1 MTFGQI
7 RLQAQKWANDV
18 DLDLLDQ
25 FIQGR
30 YGVILDAH
38 PWKALDKNGTIV
50 TTVGTAG
57 TRAIFTLPTDLK
69 ILLEVNN
76 LTYNFPMRPYTQQ
89 ELNLLYPGR
98 LDVAGVSSAPQT
110 FIYSMAEDNTATPP
124 VHQVELYPIPGAI
137 VTHPIRYTAIPPT
150 FDPTQTTLSPLPW
163 IPSQIIINGV
173 RADILSLK
181 KDYQGMM
188 AFEAL
193 FTAGINELL
202 RVELH
207 KQPGAKLTDAE
218 RYQGPAVFTPPP
230 SANGRRGQQ
239 E

>member
-1 MTFGQI
+1 MTWGQI
-7 RLQAQKWANDV
+7 RLQCQKWGEDV

-25 FIQGR
+25 FLQGR
-30 YGVILDAH
+30 YQTIMDAH

-50 TTVGTAG
+50 TTVGSAG
-57 TRAIFTLPTDLK
+57 TRSVFVLPADLK

-76 LTYNFPMRPYTQQ
+76 LANNFPMRAYTQV

-98 LDVAGVSSAPQT
+98 LDVEGVASAPKT
-110 FIYSMAEDNTATPP
+110 FIYSMAEDDASTPP
-124 VHQVELYPIPGAI
+124 KHQVELYPIPGSI
-137 VTHPIRYTAIPPT
+137 VTHPIRYTQIPAN

-163 IPSQIIINGV
+163 VPPATIINGV
-173 RADILSLK
+173 RADICSLK

-193 FTAGINELL
+193 FTGGINEML

-207 KQPGAKLTDAE
+207 RQPGSKLSEED
-218 RYQGPAVFTPPP
+218 RYQGPAKFPTPP
-230 SANGRRGQQ
+230 GRAA
-239 E
+239 

>member
-7 RLQAQKWANDV
+7 RLQAQKWGEDV

-30 YGVILDAH
+30 YQVILDAH
-38 PWKALDKNGTIV
+38 PWKALDTNGTIT

-57 TRAIFTLPTDLK
+57 NRAIFPLPANLK

-76 LTYNFPMRPYTQQ
+76 LVGNFPMRPYLQA

-98 LDVAGVSSAPQT
+98 LDVANVAGAPGT
-110 FIYSMAEDNTATPP
+110 FIYSMAEDTTATPP
-124 VHQVELYPIPGAI
+124 LHQVELYPIPSVI
-137 VTHPIRYTAIPPT
+137 VSHPIRYTAIPPN
-150 FDPTQTTLSPLPW
+150 FDPAATTASPLPW
-163 IPSQIIINGV
+163 IPSQVIINGV
-173 RADILSLK
+173 RADILALK
-181 KDYQGMM
+181 KDYAGMN
-188 AFEAL
+188 AFESL
-193 FTAGINELL
+193 FTSGINEML

-207 KQPGAKLTDAE
+207 KQPGAKMNELQK
-218 RYQGPAVFTPPP
+218 YQGPASYPTPPGY
-230 SANGRRGQQ
+230 SRRSQ